1 MIIRVEY
8 GDAMIQH
15 ESNSDALREG
25 EPPLT
30 IGRTP
35 DEPTPAHGYRPCMK
49 TLRVRATGTGRI
61 VDWAALK
68 NGVMIDRS
76 VFSGITTTLPDVI
89 TDLCKTAELLDSAF
103 QVHTI
108 VPNGPTRVSLD
119 LRIFGAGFDI
129 VCARRLV
136 RGWFPLNFLAA
147 EFGGNYDV
155 VVTLFAES
163 ANIEARFLR
172 MLTSKY
178 DCAWSNGTQATEMP
192 AIA

>member
-1 MIIRVEY
+1 
-8 GDAMIQH
+8 MIQH
-15 ESNSDALREG
+15 ESNPDAVREG

-30 IGRTP
+30 LGRAP
-35 DEPTPAHGYRPCMK
+35 DEPSLTHGYRPCMK
-49 TLRVRATGTGRI
+49 TLRVRATGTGRV

-68 NGVMIDRS
+68 NGYLVDRS
-76 VFSGITTTLPDVI
+76 VYSGMTTTLPDVI
-89 TDLCKTAELLDSAF
+89 TDLYETAGRLDAAF

-108 VPNGPTRVSLD
+108 VPNGPTRLSLD

-178 DCAWSNGTQATEMP
+178 QCTWSDGTRAAE
-192 AIA
+192 